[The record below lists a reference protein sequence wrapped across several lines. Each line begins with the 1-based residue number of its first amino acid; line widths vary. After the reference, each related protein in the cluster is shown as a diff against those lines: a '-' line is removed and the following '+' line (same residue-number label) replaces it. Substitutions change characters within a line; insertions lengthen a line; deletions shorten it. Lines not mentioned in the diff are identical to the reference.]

1 MGLSRSAYYEPVA
14 HWTVRDAQIVAA
26 LARLVEGRPNRGF
39 WKCYKIL
46 RRKGYRWNH
55 KRVYRVYKQMNLH
68 LRRRAKRR
76 LPKRAL
82 VALYVPRLPDT
93 VWSADFMSDALF
105 NGRRFRAFNVVD
117 DCNREALHI
126 EIDTSIIQVMHYF
139 EIFLERMVMCRRAAA
154 FLGCSF
160 GIVING
166 DRIL

>member
-1 MGLSRSAYYEPVA
+1 MPIVHACHCVGLSRSAYYAPVA

-76 LPKRAL
+76 LPKRAVNGNIKL
-82 VALYVPRLPDT
+82 TPLCRIRQDKIAPPDR
-93 VWSADFMSDALF
+93 V
-105 NGRRFRAFNVVD
+105 G
-117 DCNREALHI
+117 
-126 EIDTSIIQVMHYF
+126 
-139 EIFLERMVMCRRAAA
+139 
-154 FLGCSF
+154 
-160 GIVING
+160 
-166 DRIL
+166 